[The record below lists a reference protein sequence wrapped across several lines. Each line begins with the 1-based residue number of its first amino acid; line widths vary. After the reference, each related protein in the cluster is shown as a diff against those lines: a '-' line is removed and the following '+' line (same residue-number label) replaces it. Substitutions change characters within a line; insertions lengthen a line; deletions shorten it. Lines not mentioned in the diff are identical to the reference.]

1 VQPPDTSAVA
11 ETSTP
16 AVAADEPPSST
27 RSPTVDQILRR
38 GRLRVAIALTGPAL
52 VASVAYIDPGNFATN
67 FAGGSRFGYRLVWV
81 VVLAST
87 VAILVQYLSSK
98 IGLATGRSLPA
109 VCSQVLPR
117 RVNLLLWIQ
126 AELVAIATDIAEFV
140 GAALGLHLLFGLAL
154 FPAGL
159 VTAAIAFL
167 ILGMQQRGYRRFE
180 TAILVGVVVVA
191 ASFGYLFLAVVHNDY
206 PALVHGLVPHPPHGD
221 ALGLSVGIV
230 GATVMPHV
238 IYLHSALQ
246 ANRVRA
252 RGEAQR
258 QLLLAH
264 NRRDCVVGLGIA
276 GLVNVAMLCVA
287 AAIPAGSSAHGTAAG
302 SSAGDLSTVH
312 ASLFTAF
319 GGVAAV
325 GFAVA
330 LTASGLGSA
339 SVATYAGQVVM
350 EGFMNWRLPLVVRR
364 GVTMLPSLA
373 VLATTSGTSG
383 PLVVSQIALSFGIP
397 FALIPMIVITRRA
410 DVMGTMVNR
419 RLTTVA
425 VSFAALLIGG
435 LNVYLLATI

>member
-1 VQPPDTSAVA
+1 VQPPDTSAA
-11 ETSTP
+11 PEPRGS
-16 AVAADEPPSST
+16 AIVAAPPPPST
-27 RSPTVDQILRR
+27 WPPTVDQILRR
-38 GRLRVAIALTGPAL
+38 GRLRAAIALTGPAF

-81 VVLAST
+81 VTLASM

-98 IGLATGRSLPA
+98 VGLATGRSLPA
-109 VCSQVLPR
+109 VCGQVFPR

-159 VTAAIAFL
+159 VTAAIAFM
-167 ILGMQQRGYRRFE
+167 ILGLQQRGYRQFE
-180 TAILVGVVVVA
+180 RAILIGVVVVA
-191 ASFGYLFLAVVHNDY
+191 VSFGYLLLAVVHSDY
-206 PALVHGLVPHPPHGD
+206 PALAHGFIPHPPKGE
-221 ALGLSVGIV
+221 ALGISVGIV

-252 RGEAQR
+252 GSEAQR
-258 QLLLAH
+258 QVLLVH
-264 NRRDCVVGLGIA
+264 NRRDCFIGLGMA

-287 AAIPAGSSAHGTAAG
+287 AAIPAARGPGAPAEST
-302 SSAGDLSTVH
+302 AGDL
-312 ASLFTAF
+312 ASIHTSLLTAF
-319 GGVAAV
+319 GVVAAV

-350 EGFMNWRLPLVVRR
+350 EGFMNWRLPLFVRR

-373 VLATTSGTSG
+373 VLAVTSDTSGA
-383 PLVVSQIALSFGIP
+383 LVASQIALSFGIP
-397 FALIPMIVITRRA
+397 FALIPMIIVSRRR

-425 VSFAALLIGG
+425 ISLAATLISG
-435 LNVYLLATI
+435 LNLYLLATI

>member
-1 VQPPDTSAVA
+1 VVQSPDTSSAVA
-11 ETSTP
+11 DPTAS
-16 AVAADEPPSST
+16 ALVVGEPLST

-52 VASVAYIDPGNFATN
+52 VASVAYTDPGNFATN

-109 VCSQVLPR
+109 VCGRVLPR

-159 VTAAIAFL
+159 VTASIAFL
-167 ILGMQQRGYRRFE
+167 ILAMQQRGYRRFE
-180 TAILVGVVVVA
+180 TVILIGVATVA
-191 ASFGYLFLAVVHNDY
+191 ASFAYLFLAVGHNDY
-206 PALVHGLVPHPPHGD
+206 TALARGLVAHPPHGE
-221 ALGLSVGIV
+221 ALSLSVGIV

-252 RGEAQR
+252 RDESQR

-264 NRRDCVVGLGIA
+264 
-276 GLVNVAMLCVA
+276 
-287 AAIPAGSSAHGTAAG
+287 
-302 SSAGDLSTVH
+302 
-312 ASLFTAF
+312 
-319 GGVAAV
+319 
-325 GFAVA
+325 
-330 LTASGLGSA
+330 
-339 SVATYAGQVVM
+339 
-350 EGFMNWRLPLVVRR
+350 
-364 GVTMLPSLA
+364 
-373 VLATTSGTSG
+373 
-383 PLVVSQIALSFGIP
+383 
-397 FALIPMIVITRRA
+397 
-410 DVMGTMVNR
+410 
-419 RLTTVA
+419 
-425 VSFAALLIGG
+425 
-435 LNVYLLATI
+435 